1 MAKTRITDYIISDT
15 HLGNGGRRDDF
26 KKNKKE
32 FKRFLRFVQKQ
43 KARLTIA
50 GDFLELWQSNPV
62 QIARAYSDI
71 LNELIAMRARIL
83 IGNHDYYLTHFREL
97 NFLSDSYMI
106 PIARI
111 FIQHG
116 HQFDRFN
123 DPERLMRLA
132 RLAALSG
139 GVMEDIHPDLDDK
152 AMDFLQ
158 RLRKNL
164 NAALR
169 PAWAPGT
176 QTKRYLSQ
184 GGNFSEYLRGA
195 QALLKKYDYC
205 ILGHTHRPGTAF
217 GGRYINSG
225 SWTAVKPTY
234 VEVDANAQCTLR
246 YWPSR
251 RTVKKTLDRKPPL

>member
-1 MAKTRITDYIISDT
+1 MAKIRITDYIVSDT
-15 HLGNGGRRDDF
+15 HLADGGRRDDF
-26 KKNKKE
+26 KKNRDE
-32 FKRFLRFVQKQ
+32 FKKFLHFIQKQ

-50 GDFLELWQSNPV
+50 GDFLELWQTNPV
-62 QIARAYSDI
+62 AIAGAYSDI
-71 LNELIAMRARIL
+71 LNELIAMRARIV
-83 IGNHDYYLTHFREL
+83 IGNHDYYLTHFRKL
-97 NFLSDSYMI
+97 KFLCDSCTI
-106 PIARI
+106 PGTRI
-111 FIQHG
+111 IIKHG

-139 GVMEDIHPDLDDK
+139 AVMEDIHPDLDDK

-158 RLRKNL
+158 QLRKNL

-169 PAWAPGT
+169 PTWAPGT
-176 QTKRYLSQ
+176 QTKKYLSQ

-195 QALLKKYDYC
+195 QALLKKYDCC

-225 SWTAVKPTY
+225 SWTSKKPTY
-234 VEVDANAQCTLR
+234 VEVDANAHCTLR

-251 RTVKKTLDRKPPL
+251 RPLKNVLDKSRSK

>member
-1 MAKTRITDYIISDT
+1 MAKTRITDYIVSDT
-15 HLGNGGRRDDF
+15 HLADGGRRDDF

-32 FKRFLRFVQKQ
+32 FKSFLRFVQKQ

-50 GDFLELWQSNPV
+50 GDFLELWQTNPV
-62 QIARAYSDI
+62 AIAGTYSDI
-71 LNELIAMRARIL
+71 LNELIAMRARIV
-83 IGNHDYYLTHFREL
+83 IGNHDYYLTHFRKL
-97 NFLSDSYMI
+97 KFLCDSYTI
-106 PIARI
+106 PGTRI
-111 FIQHG
+111 IIKHG

-123 DPERLMRLA
+123 DPERLMHLA

-158 RLRKNL
+158 RLRKNF
-164 NAALR
+164 NAAFR

-176 QTKRYLSQ
+176 QRKEYLAR

-205 ILGHTHRPGTAF
+205 ILGHTHQPGTAF
-217 GGRYINSG
+217 GGRYVNSG
-225 SWTAVKPTY
+225 SWTSKKPTY

-251 RTVKKTLDRKPPL
+251 RRVRPTSP

>member
-1 MAKTRITDYIISDT
+1 MAKTRITDYIVSDT
-15 HLGNGGRRDDF
+15 HLADGSRRDDF
-26 KKNKKE
+26 KKNKKG
-32 FKRFLRFVQKQ
+32 FKNFLHFVQKQ

-50 GDFLELWQSNPV
+50 GDFLELWQTNPV
-62 QIARAYSDI
+62 AIAGAYSDI
-71 LNELIAMRARIL
+71 LNELIAMRARIV
-83 IGNHDYYLTHFREL
+83 IGNHDYYLTHFRKLE
-97 NFLSDSYMI
+97 FLCDSYTI
-106 PIARI
+106 PGTNI

-132 RLAALSG
+132 HLAALSG

-164 NAALR
+164 NAAFR
-169 PAWAPGT
+169 PTWAPGT
-176 QTKRYLSQ
+176 QMKKYLSQ

-225 SWTAVKPTY
+225 SWTSSRPTY
-234 VEVDANAQCTLR
+234 VEVDANAHCTLR

-251 RTVKKTLDRKPPL
+251 RRVEKTLD